1 MNILMGTNQFAS
13 LIRWAADLLQKAFT
27 ARILLN
33 VAAAS
38 LLAEAQGQSV
48 AEAPFTRI
56 TNGVIGAELAMSVP
70 AAWGDYDNDG
80 WLDLFVGNWHT
91 NNWLFRNNR
100 DGTFTKVTSSVVAG
114 NTSALPFSA
123 AWADYNNDGWC
134 DLLVANHEGTALHAV
149 YRNSGNGE
157 FAKMSSSEIGALASS
172 VSPAHTVALGDC
184 DADGWLDVFIGN
196 GTAQSSARD
205 FLFHNDRTGRF
216 EELTGNPIVESMLSS
231 TQGTWA
237 DFDNDGD
244 QDLFVTHILNQG
256 NLLFRNDGAEQWRE
270 VAAASGL
277 EEVGFSLGAA
287 WGDYDN
293 DGDLDLFVTNGRL
306 DAPVTPN
313 FFYRNQGDGTFA
325 RITTG
330 ALASDQDHFV
340 SCAWVDFD
348 NDGWLDLF
356 LTVMGHDSPA
366 PRNRLYRNQGDGTFV
381 RLTQGR
387 LVTDSGNF
395 GAAAWGD
402 YDNDGFPDAF
412 VTLGTIYS
420 PQRSA
425 LYHNNGN
432 TNNWIKIKCV
442 GTVSNRSAIGTKVRV
457 KARIAG
463 IDRWQMR
470 QIAGSEGWVTFNS
483 LDALFGLGG
492 APVVDTL
499 RVEWPSGIVQEFYN
513 IPARQTLTIVER
525 TDFSINDLGGGTFE
539 LRLKG
544 PRQQIYRLESSSDL
558 TNWSFI
564 DFLTITNADGSAA
577 FRHTHVGNGFQRFF
591 RVTPE

>member
-1 MNILMGTNQFAS
+1 MRAKLTSLTLTTLSRRQKILIDRMLLGV
-13 LIRWAADLLQKAFT
+13 IAAW
-27 ARILLN
+27 
-33 VAAAS
+33 
-38 LLAEAQGQSV
+38 LLAEAQGQPV

-91 NNWLFRNNR
+91 NNWLFRNNQ
-100 DGTFTKVTSSVVAG
+100 DGTFTKVTSSAVSGSA
-114 NTSALPFSA
+114 SALPFSA
-123 AWADYNNDGWC
+123 AWADYDNDGWC
-134 DLLVANHEGTALHAV
+134 DLIVANHEGTALHAV
-149 YRNSGNGE
+149 YRNSGSGE
-157 FAKMSSSEIGALASS
+157 FAKMSLSAIGPLASA
-172 VSPAHTVALGDC
+172 VSRAHTVTLSDY
-184 DADGWLDVFIGN
+184 DSDGWLDVFIGN
-196 GTAQSSARD
+196 GTAESNARD
-205 FLFHNDRTGRF
+205 FLFHNDGSGQFQEMTN
-216 EELTGNPIVESMLSS
+216 NPIVAGVLSS

-256 NLLFRNDGAEQWRE
+256 NLLFRNDGAGQWRE
-270 VAAASGL
+270 VAATSGL
-277 EEVGFSLGAA
+277 GEIGFSVGAA

-306 DAPVTPN
+306 DALVTPN
-313 FFYRNQGDGTFA
+313 FFYRNQGDGTFS

-340 SCAWVDFD
+340 SCAWVDYD

-356 LTVMGHDSPA
+356 LTVMGHNSPD
-366 PRNRLYRNQGDGTFV
+366 PHNRLYRNQGDGTFV
-381 RLTQGR
+381 RLTQGH

-395 GAAAWGD
+395 GAGAWGD
-402 YDNDGFPDAF
+402 YDNDGFPDVF

-432 TNNWIKIKCV
+432 ANNWIKIRCI
-442 GTVSNRSAIGTKVRV
+442 GTISNRSAIGTKIRV

-463 IDRWQMR
+463 VERWQMR

-483 LDALFGLGG
+483 LEALFGLGG
-492 APVVDTL
+492 APVVEIV
-499 RVEWPSGIVQEFYN
+499 RVEWPSGIVQELHN

-525 TDFSINDLGGGTFE
+525 TDFSIANLGGGAFE

-544 PRQQIYRLESSSDL
+544 PRQQRYRLESSSDL
-558 TNWSFI
+558 TNWSFV
-564 DFLTITNADGSAA
+564 DSLTITNADGSAS
-577 FRHTHVGNGFQRFF
+577 FLHTHAGDEFQMFF
-591 RVTPE
+591 RVTPQ